1 MVVTSHLWSVQLW
14 PILSLL
20 NFSIFENTLVRITYN
35 HYLTEEVT
43 FLRETDQNKSL
54 DFLLNPFRFMYVS
67 LYNCIFVTTN
77 VRLTE
82 INMFKPIVANWF
94 KKVIMCCKLINN
106 WLQLR
111 FDVTVY
117 MLSD

>member
-1 MVVTSHLWSVQLW
+1 MLKTGPVEQTPTPFNLTNLDNITIS
-14 PILSLL
+14 

-67 LYNCIFVTTN
+67 LYNCMFVTIN
-77 VRLTE
+77 VHLNE
-82 INMFKPIVANWF
+82 INMFKPRINQVIV
-94 KKVIMCCKLINN
+94 
-106 WLQLR
+106 
-111 FDVTVY
+111 
-117 MLSD
+117 